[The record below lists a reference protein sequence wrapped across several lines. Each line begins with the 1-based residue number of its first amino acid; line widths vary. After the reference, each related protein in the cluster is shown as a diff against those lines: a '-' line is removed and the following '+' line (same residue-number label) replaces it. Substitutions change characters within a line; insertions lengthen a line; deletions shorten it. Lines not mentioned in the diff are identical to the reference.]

1 MPQSKIVKKPGPV
14 PDKGGPV
21 NIHPVLLPPSMLPS
35 DGKAVQMAP
44 PMAEEF
50 LISRFVGPTAPLACD
65 IVFDPPSKVTK
76 FTPEPLKEKLVT
88 VVLADVVTVVGATKL
103 TKALNVLAPVI
114 VKSPTPD

>member
-1 MPQSKIVKKPGPV
+1 MPQSKKEKKPGPV
-14 PDKGGPV
+14 PDGAGLV

-76 FTPEPLKEKLVT
+76 STPEPLRVKLVT
-88 VVLADVVTVVGATKL
+88 VVLPAVVTVDGAYKL
-103 TKALNVLAPVI
+103 PNTLNVLAPVI
-114 VKSPTPD
+114 VKSPAPD